1 MPTCEERF
9 KTIKK
14 YMDMEKVDK
23 SNNVSKEEQKERT
36 NNYLGLMKFYEE
48 IKNLKKKFKINNNH
62 DDHDER

>member
-1 MPTCEERF
+1 
-9 KTIKK
+9 
-14 YMDMEKVDK
+14 MDMEKVDK

-48 IKNLKKKFKINNNH
+48 IKNLKKKFKINNDH